1 MEGEEE
7 TIEIRLEATHHKV
20 VVASNAERRDISL
33 VSAQMLQVVQGWEVI
48 INVSSVEKLDI
59 FHVNAHKEEV
69 TNVSIAA
76 KKAIK
81 REIVPLNL
89 K

>member
-59 FHVNAHKEEV
+59 FHANAHKEEV

-76 KKAIK
+76 KRAIK